1 MKSFQDVSERPL
13 RLGLLVNPVA
23 GAGGPL
29 ALKGSDDLPAA
40 LRERLQDLAQS
51 GRAPAQQRVLDM
63 LMHLAPGETGQDA
76 GAAGCSAAGR
86 ATSPDVAPRALHWVT
101 VAGAMG
107 EQVLRQAGLAC
118 EVLPLSMA
126 APSVAD
132 DTRRAAQALH
142 AAGVDLLLFAGGDG
156 TARDVCAAIG
166 VHVPVLGIPAGVKM
180 HSGVFAINPQGAAA
194 VLQLLRDGHWVG
206 IEVAEVRD
214 IDESG
219 LQQGRVRARHYGE
232 MRVPV
237 APRYLQQVKC
247 SGREVEE
254 LVVAEIVADVVERL
268 QPGVR
273 YVLGPGTTT
282 AAVLTALG
290 LPATLMGVDVIADGA
305 LLAADATADTL
316 LRLAEQGTMQVL
328 LSPTGGQG
336 SLIGRGNQ
344 QLSPALLRHVG
355 RAGVQVLASHAK
367 LDELAGRPLRLD
379 TGDAALDAEWSGWW
393 EIVTG
398 YQQRVLYAV
407 SG

>member
-1 MKSFQDVSERPL
+1 M
-13 RLGLLVNPVA
+13 RLGLLVNPYA

-29 ALKGSDDLPAA
+29 ALKGSDELPAA
-40 LRERLQDLAQS
+40 LREQLQAQAAA
-51 GRAPAQQRVLDM
+51 GLAPAQQRVLDM
-63 LMHLAPGETGQDA
+63 LSVLQRGEA
-76 GAAGCSAAGR
+76 CSR
-86 ATSPDVAPRALHWVT
+86 RPLHWLT

-107 EQVLRQAGLAC
+107 EHVLRQANIAA
-118 EVLPLSMA
+118 EVLPLSL
-126 APSVAD
+126 PEHTLAD
-132 DTRRAAQALH
+132 DSRRAARALQ

-166 VHVPVLGIPAGVKM
+166 LQVPVLGIPAGVKM
-180 HSGVFAINPQGAAA
+180 HSGVFAINPQAAAA
-194 VLQLLRDGHWVG
+194 VLQLLRDGQWVSV
-206 IEVAEVRD
+206 EVAEVRD

-237 APRYLQQVKC
+237 EPRYLQQVKC
-247 SGREVEE
+247 SGHEVEE
-254 LVVAEIVADVVERL
+254 LVVAEIVADVLERL

-273 YVLGPGTTT
+273 YALGPGTTT
-282 AAVLTALG
+282 AAVLAALG
-290 LPATLMGVDVIADGA
+290 LPATLMGVDVIADGR
-305 LLAADATADTL
+305 LLAADASADTL
-316 LRLAEQGTMQVL
+316 RTLADEGEMQVL

-344 QLSPALLRHVG
+344 QLRPDLLRRIG
-355 RAGVQVLASHAK
+355 RAGVQVLATHAK

-393 EIVTG
+393 DVVTG

>member
-1 MKSFQDVSERPL
+1 M
-13 RLGLLVNPVA
+13 RLGLLVNPYA

-29 ALKGSDDLPAA
+29 ALKGSDELPAA
-40 LRERLQDLAQS
+40 LREQLQAQAAA
-51 GRAPAQQRVLDM
+51 GLAPAQQRVLDM
-63 LMHLAPGETGQDA
+63 LSVLQRGEA
-76 GAAGCSAAGR
+76 CSR
-86 ATSPDVAPRALHWVT
+86 RPLHWLT

-107 EQVLRQAGLAC
+107 EHVLRQANIAA
-118 EVLPLSMA
+118 EVLPLSL
-126 APSVAD
+126 PEHTLAD
-132 DTRRAAQALH
+132 DSRRVARALQ

-166 VHVPVLGIPAGVKM
+166 LQVPVLGIPAGVKM
-180 HSGVFAINPQGAAA
+180 HSGVFAINPQAAAA
-194 VLQLLRDGHWVG
+194 VLQLLRDGQWVSV
-206 IEVAEVRD
+206 EVAEVRD

-237 APRYLQQVKC
+237 EPRYLQQVKC

-254 LVVAEIVADVVERL
+254 LVVAEIVADVLERL

-273 YVLGPGTTT
+273 YALGPGTTT
-282 AAVLTALG
+282 AAVLAAQS
-290 LPATLMGVDVIADGA
+290 LPATLMGVDVIADGR
-305 LLAADATADTL
+305 LLAADASADTL
-316 LRLAEQGTMQVL
+316 RTLADEGEMQVL

-344 QLSPALLRHVG
+344 QLRPDLLRRIG
-355 RAGVQVLASHAK
+355 RAGVQVLATHAK

-393 EIVTG
+393 DVVTG

>member
-1 MKSFQDVSERPL
+1 M
-13 RLGLLVNPVA
+13 RLGLLVNPYA

-29 ALKGSDDLPAA
+29 ALKGSDELPAA
-40 LRERLQDLAQS
+40 LREQLQAQAAA
-51 GRAPAQQRVLDM
+51 GLAPAQQRVLDM
-63 LMHLAPGETGQDA
+63 LSALQRGEA
-76 GAAGCSAAGR
+76 CSR
-86 ATSPDVAPRALHWVT
+86 RPLHWLT

-107 EQVLRQAGLAC
+107 EHVLRQANISA
-118 EVLPLSMA
+118 EVLPLSL
-126 APSVAD
+126 PEHTLAD
-132 DTRRAAQALH
+132 DSRRAARALQ

-166 VHVPVLGIPAGVKM
+166 LQVPVLGIPAGVKM
-180 HSGVFAINPQGAAA
+180 HSGVFAINPQAAAA
-194 VLQLLRDGHWVG
+194 VLQLLRDGQWVSV
-206 IEVAEVRD
+206 EVAEVRD

-237 APRYLQQVKC
+237 EPRYLQQVKC

-254 LVVAEIVADVVERL
+254 LVVAEIVADVLERL

-273 YVLGPGTTT
+273 YALGPGTTT
-282 AAVLTALG
+282 AAVLAALG
-290 LPATLMGVDVIADGA
+290 LQATLMGVDVIADGR
-305 LLAADATADTL
+305 LLAADASADTL
-316 LRLAEQGTMQVL
+316 RTLADEGEMQVL

-344 QLSPALLRHVG
+344 QLRPDLLRRIG
-355 RAGVQVLASHAK
+355 RAGVQVLATHAK
-367 LDELAGRPLRLD
+367 LDALAGRPLRLD

-393 EIVTG
+393 DVVTG

>member
-1 MKSFQDVSERPL
+1 M
-13 RLGLLVNPVA
+13 RLGLLVNPYA

-29 ALKGSDDLPAA
+29 ALKGSDELPAA
-40 LRERLQDLAQS
+40 LREQLQAQAAA
-51 GRAPAQQRVLDM
+51 GLAPAQQRVLDM
-63 LMHLAPGETGQDA
+63 LSALQRGEA
-76 GAAGCSAAGR
+76 CSR
-86 ATSPDVAPRALHWVT
+86 RPLHWLT

-107 EQVLRQAGLAC
+107 EHVLRQANIAA
-118 EVLPLSMA
+118 EVLPLSL
-126 APSVAD
+126 PEHTLAD
-132 DTRRAAQALH
+132 DSRRAARALQ

-166 VHVPVLGIPAGVKM
+166 LQVPVLGIPAGVKM
-180 HSGVFAINPQGAAA
+180 HSGVFAINPQAAAA
-194 VLQLLRDGHWVG
+194 VLQLLRDGQWVSV
-206 IEVAEVRD
+206 EVAEVRD

-237 APRYLQQVKC
+237 EPRYLQQVKC

-254 LVVAEIVADVVERL
+254 LVVAEIVADVLERL

-273 YVLGPGTTT
+273 YALGPGTTT
-282 AAVLTALG
+282 AAVLAALG
-290 LPATLMGVDVIADGA
+290 LPATLMGVDVIADGR
-305 LLAADATADTL
+305 LLAADASADTL
-316 LRLAEQGTMQVL
+316 RTLADEGEMQVL

-344 QLSPALLRHVG
+344 QLRPDLLRRIG
-355 RAGVQVLASHAK
+355 RAGVQVLATHAK

-393 EIVTG
+393 DVVTG

>member
-1 MKSFQDVSERPL
+1 M
-13 RLGLLVNPVA
+13 RLGLLVNPYA

-29 ALKGSDDLPAA
+29 ALKGSDELPAA
-40 LRERLQDLAQS
+40 LREQLQAQAAA
-51 GRAPAQQRVLDM
+51 GLAPAQQRVLDM
-63 LMHLAPGETGQDA
+63 LSVLQRGEA
-76 GAAGCSAAGR
+76 CSR
-86 ATSPDVAPRALHWVT
+86 RPLHWLT

-107 EQVLRQAGLAC
+107 EHVLRQANIAA
-118 EVLPLSMA
+118 EVLPLSL
-126 APSVAD
+126 PEHTLAD
-132 DTRRAAQALH
+132 DSRRAARALQ

-166 VHVPVLGIPAGVKM
+166 LQVPVLGIPAGVKM
-180 HSGVFAINPQGAAA
+180 HSGVFAINPQAAAA
-194 VLQLLRDGHWVG
+194 VLQLLRDGQWVSV
-206 IEVAEVRD
+206 EVAEVRD

-237 APRYLQQVKC
+237 EPRYLQQVKC

-254 LVVAEIVADVVERL
+254 LVVAEIVADVLERL

-273 YVLGPGTTT
+273 YALGPGTTT
-282 AAVLTALG
+282 AAVLAALG
-290 LPATLMGVDVIADGA
+290 LQATLMGVDVIADGR
-305 LLAADATADTL
+305 LLAADASADTL
-316 LRLAEQGTMQVL
+316 RTLADEGEMQVL

-344 QLSPALLRHVG
+344 QLRPDLLRRIG
-355 RAGVQVLASHAK
+355 RAGVQVLATHAK

-393 EIVTG
+393 DVVTG

>member
-1 MKSFQDVSERPL
+1 M
-13 RLGLLVNPVA
+13 RLGLLVNPYA

-29 ALKGSDDLPAA
+29 ALKGSDELPAA
-40 LRERLQDLAQS
+40 LREQLQAQAVA
-51 GRAPAQQRVLDM
+51 GLAPAQQRVLDM
-63 LMHLAPGETGQDA
+63 LSVLQRGEA
-76 GAAGCSAAGR
+76 SSR
-86 ATSPDVAPRALHWVT
+86 RPLHWLT

-107 EQVLRQAGLAC
+107 EHVLRQANIAA
-118 EVLPLSMA
+118 EVLPLSL
-126 APSVAD
+126 PEHTLAD
-132 DTRRAAQALH
+132 DSRRAARALQ

-166 VHVPVLGIPAGVKM
+166 LQVPVLGIPAGVKM
-180 HSGVFAINPQGAAA
+180 HSGVFAINPQAAAA
-194 VLQLLRDGHWVG
+194 VLQLLRDGQWVSV
-206 IEVAEVRD
+206 EVAEVRD

-237 APRYLQQVKC
+237 EPRYLQQVKC

-254 LVVAEIVADVVERL
+254 LVVAEIVADVLERL

-273 YVLGPGTTT
+273 YALGPGTTT
-282 AAVLTALG
+282 AAVLAALG
-290 LPATLMGVDVIADGA
+290 LPATLMGVDVIADGR
-305 LLAADATADTL
+305 LLAADASADTL
-316 LRLAEQGTMQVL
+316 RTLADEGEMQVL

-344 QLSPALLRHVG
+344 QLRPDLLRRIG
-355 RAGVQVLASHAK
+355 RAGVQVLATHAK

-393 EIVTG
+393 DVVTG

>member
-1 MKSFQDVSERPL
+1 M
-13 RLGLLVNPVA
+13 RLGLLVNPYA

-29 ALKGSDDLPAA
+29 ALKGSDELPAA
-40 LRERLQDLAQS
+40 LREQLQAQAAA
-51 GRAPAQQRVLDM
+51 GLAPAQQRVLDM
-63 LMHLAPGETGQDA
+63 LSALQRGEA
-76 GAAGCSAAGR
+76 CSR
-86 ATSPDVAPRALHWVT
+86 RPLHWLT

-107 EQVLRQAGLAC
+107 EHVLRQANIAA
-118 EVLPLSMA
+118 EVLPLSL
-126 APSVAD
+126 PEHTLAD
-132 DTRRAAQALH
+132 DSRRAARALQ

-166 VHVPVLGIPAGVKM
+166 LQVPVLGIPAGVKM
-180 HSGVFAINPQGAAA
+180 HSGVFAINPQAAAA
-194 VLQLLRDGHWVG
+194 VLQLLRDGQWVSV
-206 IEVAEVRD
+206 EVAEVRD

-237 APRYLQQVKC
+237 EPRYLQQVKC

-254 LVVAEIVADVVERL
+254 LVVAEIVADVLERL

-273 YVLGPGTTT
+273 YALGPGTTT
-282 AAVLTALG
+282 AAVLAALG
-290 LPATLMGVDVIADGA
+290 LPATLMGIDVIVDGR
-305 LLAADATADTL
+305 LLAADASADTL
-316 LRLAEQGTMQVL
+316 RTLADECEMQVL

-344 QLSPALLRHVG
+344 QLRPDLLRRIG
-355 RAGVQVLASHAK
+355 RAGVQVLATHAK

-393 EIVTG
+393 DVVTG

>member
-1 MKSFQDVSERPL
+1 M
-13 RLGLLVNPVA
+13 RLGLLVNPYA

-29 ALKGSDDLPAA
+29 AFKGSDELPAA
-40 LRERLQDLAQS
+40 LREQLQAQAAA
-51 GRAPAQQRVLDM
+51 GLAPAQQRVLDM
-63 LMHLAPGETGQDA
+63 LSVLQRGEA
-76 GAAGCSAAGR
+76 CSR
-86 ATSPDVAPRALHWVT
+86 RPLHWLT

-107 EQVLRQAGLAC
+107 EHVLRQANIAA
-118 EVLPLSMA
+118 EVLPLSL
-126 APSVAD
+126 PEHTLAD
-132 DTRRAAQALH
+132 DSRRAARALQ

-166 VHVPVLGIPAGVKM
+166 LQVPVLGIPAGVKM
-180 HSGVFAINPQGAAA
+180 HSGVFAINPQAAAA
-194 VLQLLRDGHWVG
+194 VLQLLRDGQWVSV
-206 IEVAEVRD
+206 EVAEVRD

-237 APRYLQQVKC
+237 EPRYLQQVKC

-254 LVVAEIVADVVERL
+254 LVVAEIVADVLERL

-273 YVLGPGTTT
+273 YALGPGTTT
-282 AAVLTALG
+282 AAVLAALG
-290 LPATLMGVDVIADGA
+290 LPATLMGVDVIADGC
-305 LLAADATADTL
+305 LLAADASADTL
-316 LRLAEQGTMQVL
+316 RTLADEGEMQVL

-344 QLSPALLRHVG
+344 QLRPDLLRRIG
-355 RAGVQVLASHAK
+355 RAGVQVLATHAK

-393 EIVTG
+393 DIVTG

>member
-1 MKSFQDVSERPL
+1 M
-13 RLGLLVNPVA
+13 RLGLLVNPYA

-29 ALKGSDDLPAA
+29 ALKGSDELPAA
-40 LRERLQDLAQS
+40 LREQLQAQAAA
-51 GRAPAQQRVLDM
+51 GLAPAQQRVLDM
-63 LMHLAPGETGQDA
+63 LSALQRGEA
-76 GAAGCSAAGR
+76 CSR
-86 ATSPDVAPRALHWVT
+86 RPLHWLT

-107 EQVLRQAGLAC
+107 EHVLRQANIAA
-118 EVLPLSMA
+118 EVLPLSL
-126 APSVAD
+126 PEHTLAD
-132 DTRRAAQALH
+132 DSRRAARALQ

-166 VHVPVLGIPAGVKM
+166 LQVPVLGIPAGVKM
-180 HSGVFAINPQGAAA
+180 HSGVFAINPQAAAA
-194 VLQLLRDGHWVG
+194 VLQLLRDGQWVSV
-206 IEVAEVRD
+206 EVAEVRD

-237 APRYLQQVKC
+237 EPRYLQQVKC

-254 LVVAEIVADVVERL
+254 LVVAEIVADVLERL

-273 YVLGPGTTT
+273 YALGPGTTT
-282 AAVLTALG
+282 AAVLAALG
-290 LPATLMGVDVIADGA
+290 LPATLMGIDVIVDGR
-305 LLAADATADTL
+305 LLAADASADTL
-316 LRLAEQGTMQVL
+316 RTLADEGEMQVL

-344 QLSPALLRHVG
+344 QLRPDLLRRIG
-355 RAGVQVLASHAK
+355 RAGVQVLATHAK

-393 EIVTG
+393 DVVTG

>member
-1 MKSFQDVSERPL
+1 M
-13 RLGLLVNPVA
+13 RLGLLVNPYA

-29 ALKGSDDLPAA
+29 ALKGSDELPAA
-40 LRERLQDLAQS
+40 LREQLQAQAAA
-51 GRAPAQQRVLDM
+51 GLAPAQQRVLDM
-63 LMHLAPGETGQDA
+63 LSALQRGEA
-76 GAAGCSAAGR
+76 CSR
-86 ATSPDVAPRALHWVT
+86 RPLHWLT

-107 EQVLRQAGLAC
+107 EHVLRQANLAA
-118 EVLPLSMA
+118 EVLPLSL
-126 APSVAD
+126 PEHTLAD
-132 DTRRAAQALH
+132 DSRRAARALQ

-166 VHVPVLGIPAGVKM
+166 LQVPVLGIPAGVKM
-180 HSGVFAINPQGAAA
+180 HSGVFAINPQAAAA
-194 VLQLLRDGHWVG
+194 VLQLLRDGQWVSV
-206 IEVAEVRD
+206 EVAEVRD

-237 APRYLQQVKC
+237 EPRYLQQVKC

-254 LVVAEIVADVVERL
+254 LVVAEIVADVLERL

-273 YVLGPGTTT
+273 YALGPGTTT
-282 AAVLTALG
+282 AAVLAALG
-290 LPATLMGVDVIADGA
+290 LPATLMGIDVIVDGR
-305 LLAADATADTL
+305 LLAADASADTL
-316 LRLAEQGTMQVL
+316 RTLADEGEMQVL

-344 QLSPALLRHVG
+344 QLRPDLLRRIG
-355 RAGVQVLASHAK
+355 RAGVQVLATHAK

-393 EIVTG
+393 DVVTG

>member
-1 MKSFQDVSERPL
+1 M
-13 RLGLLVNPVA
+13 RLGLLVNHYA

-29 ALKGSDDLPAA
+29 ALKGSDELPAA
-40 LRERLQDLAQS
+40 LREQLQAQAAA
-51 GRAPAQQRVLDM
+51 GLAPAQQRVLDM
-63 LMHLAPGETGQDA
+63 LSALQRGEA
-76 GAAGCSAAGR
+76 CSR
-86 ATSPDVAPRALHWVT
+86 RPLHWLT

-107 EQVLRQAGLAC
+107 EHVLRQANIAA
-118 EVLPLSMA
+118 EVLPLSL
-126 APSVAD
+126 PEHTLAD
-132 DTRRAAQALH
+132 DSRRAARALQ

-166 VHVPVLGIPAGVKM
+166 LQVPVLGIPAGVKM
-180 HSGVFAINPQGAAA
+180 HSGVFAINPQAAAA
-194 VLQLLRDGHWVG
+194 VLQLLRDGQWVSV
-206 IEVAEVRD
+206 EVAEVRD

-237 APRYLQQVKC
+237 EPRYLQQVKC

-254 LVVAEIVADVVERL
+254 LVVAEIVADVLERL

-273 YVLGPGTTT
+273 YALGPGTTT
-282 AAVLTALG
+282 AAVLAALG
-290 LPATLMGVDVIADGA
+290 LPATLMGIDVIVDGR
-305 LLAADATADTL
+305 LLAADASADTL
-316 LRLAEQGTMQVL
+316 RTLADEGEMQVL

-344 QLSPALLRHVG
+344 QLRPDLLRRIG
-355 RAGVQVLASHAK
+355 RAGVQVLATHAK

-393 EIVTG
+393 DVVTG